1 MSFFLNKSSLKPV
14 TTMSEIEKLIKIKNI
29 LSKYYRVILF
39 QILLSVFIIPAQSQ
53 PAESSELKNPMNI
66 TFKNIQD
73 QKIKDCFM
81 EVFNRY
87 ETLHQYDITLVQKR
101 IKSSTMQA
109 QPIFS
114 LKSLFTGVKRY
125 QIKLALYVKDSD
137 QILVSDLPD
146 EVLTGWFAHELGHV
160 VDYEPRSNFGMVMY
174 GFRYVFSDKF
184 KRQAEHTADN
194 IAVINGFAAEIIAT
208 KRYILENDFLGDRYK
223 SIINKYYMSIDD
235 VGVCED
241 ENVPVEPKI
250 EL

>member
-1 MSFFLNKSSLKPV
+1 
-14 TTMSEIEKLIKIKNI
+14 
-29 LSKYYRVILF
+29 
-39 QILLSVFIIPAQSQ
+39 
-53 PAESSELKNPMNI
+53 
-66 TFKNIQD
+66 
-73 QKIKDCFM
+73 M

-87 ETLHQYDITLVQKR
+87 DALHQYDITLVQKR

-109 QPIFS
+109 QPIISF
-114 LKSLFTGVKRY
+114 KSLFTGVKRY
-125 QIKLALYVKDSD
+125 QIKLALYVKDSEE
-137 QILVSDLPD
+137 ILVSDLPE

-160 VDYEPRSNFGMVMY
+160 VDYEPRSNFGMVIY
-174 GFRYVFSDKF
+174 GLRYVFSDKF
-184 KRQAEHTADN
+184 KREAEHAADN
-194 IAVINGFAAEIIAT
+194 IAVRNGFAADIIAT